1 MVQIKKKKEEK
12 VNAFIDAQNVTY
24 GVSATHW
31 KLDWGKFRLFLRNK
45 YGVSKAFLFIGYIE
59 SNADLYKSL
68 QEQGFILI
76 FKNVLEIQDGDTV
89 TYKGNVDAELVLHTM
104 IEYPNYDKAV
114 IVTGDGDFFC
124 LIEYLEENDKL
135 KKIITPNRRYSSLL
149 RKYSSYIV
157 DLYTLRG
164 KLKYTKRKAKKKE
177 DKKEE
182 NNKGE
187 DKKHKERHSRGKQG

>member
-1 MVQIKKKKEEK
+1 MVKLKKKEKKKET
-12 VNAFIDAQNVTY
+12 VYAFVDAQNVTY

-45 YGVSKAFLFIGYIE
+45 YDVSKAFLFIGYIE
-59 SNADLYKSL
+59 DNTDLYKRL

-76 FKNVLEIQDGDTV
+76 FKNVLEIQDGESV
-89 TYKGNVDAELVLHTM
+89 TYKGNVDAELVLHAM

-114 IVTGDGDFFC
+114 VVTGDGDFFC

-135 KKIITPNRRYSSLL
+135 KKIVTPNRRYSSLL
-149 RKYSSYIV
+149 RKFSGYIV

-164 KLKYTKRKAKKKE
+164 KLKYTGKKKKKKDE
-177 DKKEE
+177 DKEHKEE
-182 NNKGE
+182 
-187 DKKHKERHSRGKQG
+187 HSRGKQG

>member
-1 MVQIKKKKEEK
+1 MIKIKTKQKKQDET
-12 VNAFIDAQNVTY
+12 VYAFVDAQNVTY

-45 YGVSKAFLFIGYIE
+45 YGVKKAFLFIGYIE
-59 SNADLYKSL
+59 SNADLYKRL

-114 IVTGDGDFFC
+114 VVTGDGDFFC

-135 KKIITPNRRYSSLL
+135 KKIVTPNRRYSSLL
-149 RKYSSYIV
+149 RKFSSYIV

-164 KLKYTKRKAKKKE
+164 KLKYTKKKKQKE
-177 DKKEE
+177 D
-182 NNKGE
+182 G

>member
-1 MVQIKKKKEEK
+1 MIKIKTKQKKQDET
-12 VNAFIDAQNVTY
+12 VYAFVDAQNVTY

-45 YGVSKAFLFIGYIE
+45 YGISKAFLFIGYIE
-59 SNADLYKSL
+59 SNADLYKRL

-76 FKNVLEIQDGDTV
+76 FKNVLEIQDGDSV
-89 TYKGNVDAELVLHTM
+89 TYKGNVDAELVLHAM
-104 IEYPNYDKAV
+104 VEYSNYDKAV

-135 KKIITPNRRYSSLL
+135 KKIVTPNRRYSSLL
-149 RKYSSYIV
+149 RKFSSYIV

-164 KLKYTKRKAKKKE
+164 KLKYTGKKKKKE
-177 DKKEE
+177 
-182 NNKGE
+182 E
-187 DKKHKERHSRGKQG
+187 DKKHKEEHSRGKQG

>member
-1 MVQIKKKKEEK
+1 MTKIKTKQKKQDET
-12 VNAFIDAQNVTY
+12 VYAFIDAQNVTY

-45 YGVSKAFLFIGYIE
+45 YGISKAFLFIGYIE
-59 SNADLYKSL
+59 SNADLYKRL

-76 FKNVLEIQDGDTV
+76 FKNVLEIQDGDSV
-89 TYKGNVDAELVLHTM
+89 TYKGNVDAELVLHAM
-104 IEYPNYDKAV
+104 VEYPNYDKAV

-135 KKIITPNRRYSSLL
+135 KKIVTPNRRYSSLL
-149 RKYSSYIV
+149 RKFSSYIV

-164 KLKYTKRKAKKKE
+164 KLKYTGKKKKKE
-177 DKKEE
+177 
-182 NNKGE
+182 E
-187 DKKHKERHSRGKQG
+187 DKKHKEEHSRGKQG

>member
-1 MVQIKKKKEEK
+1 MIKIKTKQKKQDETAY
-12 VNAFIDAQNVTY
+12 AFVDAQNVTY

-59 SNADLYKSL
+59 SNADLYKRL

-76 FKNVLEIQDGDTV
+76 FKNVLEIQDGDSV
-89 TYKGNVDAELVLHTM
+89 TYKGNVDAELVLHAM

-135 KKIITPNRRYSSLL
+135 KKIVTPNRRYSSLL
-149 RKYSSYIV
+149 RKFSSYIV

-164 KLKYTKRKAKKKE
+164 KLKYTGKKKKKKKE
-177 DKKEE
+177 DKK
-182 NNKGE
+182 
-187 DKKHKERHSRGKQG
+187 HKEEHSRGKQG

>member
-1 MVQIKKKKEEK
+1 MIKIKTKQKKQDET
-12 VNAFIDAQNVTY
+12 VYAFIDAQNVTY

-45 YGVSKAFLFIGYIE
+45 YGISKAFLFIGYIE
-59 SNADLYKSL
+59 SNADLYKRL

-76 FKNVLEIQDGDTV
+76 FKNVLEIQDGDSV
-89 TYKGNVDAELVLHTM
+89 TYKGNVDAELVLHAM
-104 IEYPNYDKAV
+104 VEYSNYDKAV

-135 KKIITPNRRYSSLL
+135 KKIVTPNRRYSSLL
-149 RKYSSYIV
+149 RKFSSYIV

-164 KLKYTKRKAKKKE
+164 KLKYTGKKKKKE
-177 DKKEE
+177 
-182 NNKGE
+182 E
-187 DKKHKERHSRGKQG
+187 DKKHKEEHSRGKQG

>member
-1 MVQIKKKKEEK
+1 MIKIKTKQKKQDET
-12 VNAFIDAQNVTY
+12 VYAFVDAQNVTY

-45 YGVSKAFLFIGYIE
+45 YGVKKAFLFIGYIE
-59 SNADLYKSL
+59 SNADLYKRL

-114 IVTGDGDFFC
+114 VVTGDGDFFC

-135 KKIITPNRRYSSLL
+135 KKIVTPNRRYSSLL
-149 RKYSSYIV
+149 RKFSTYIV

-164 KLKYTKRKAKKKE
+164 KLKYTGRKKKE
-177 DKKEE
+177 KKE
-182 NNKGE
+182 E
-187 DKKHKERHSRGKQG
+187 DKKHKEEHSRGKQG